1 MTNSQNIEAML
12 VHASQ
17 AAQLLKTLSN
27 EYRLLIVCTLIDGEC
42 SVSELQELM
51 PLSQSALSQHLA
63 VLRKAGLVATRRES
77 QSIFY
82 RVTGNQAIQL
92 IQTLQR
98 IYCPPEEG

>member
-12 VHASQ
+12 AHASQ

-27 EYRLLIVCTLIDGEC
+27 EYRLLIVCTLIAGEC

-82 RVTGNQAIQL
+82 RVAGDQAIQL

-98 IYCPPEEG
+98 IYCLPEEG